1 MKYIG
6 TLQAAMAVG
15 LSQDRIRVLCVNG
28 KIQDAMKVGQSWMI
42 PANFAITRNG
52 KRGPKSTITGAKK

>member
-15 LSQDRIRVLCVNG
+15 LSQDRIRVLCVKG
-28 KIQDAMKVGQSWMI
+28 LIPGAMKYGKTWIV
-42 PANFAITRNG
+42 PETFTITRNG
-52 KRGPKSTITGAKK
+52 KRGPKSTITGSKK